1 LGVPGELIHE
11 LPPDVVLESEIGNI
25 LAQGAA
31 AIANASATPIVD
43 GGTSPSMKDLYG
55 QKGELTD
62 ARS

>member
-1 LGVPGELIHE
+1 
-11 LPPDVVLESEIGNI
+11 VLESEIGNI